1 MGRIFGI
8 GEALIDFIPQQ
19 NNVSLQDVSGFDK
32 KAGGAPANVTVAASK
47 LGAEAYFVGMVGKD
61 GFGAFLIKELERF
74 GVHTQ
79 YVFQTD
85 RAKTSLA
92 FVSLDESGQRDF
104 SFYRDPGADMLLDET
119 LISDLQLQ
127 KSDMVSFCS
136 VDLVDYPV
144 KYATMRL
151 LEKANKAGAMVLFDP
166 NVRWN
171 LWKDHDALRETIL
184 EFLAYAD
191 LVKVSDDE
199 LAFITGTADEE
210 GAIDFLKAKGVERLI
225 VTRGKDGATA
235 YFGNTHIDVPRED
248 VRAIDTTGA
257 GDAFVGATLWYIDQN
272 DTSID
277 SYEAAD
283 IRSMLT
289 FANKA
294 ASLSVTKHGAMSSF
308 ATREEL
314 Q

>member
-61 GFGAFLIKELERF
+61 SFGAFLIKELERF

-235 YFGNTHIDVPRED
+235 YFGNTHIDVPGED